1 MVVKVLFSIAV
12 DVEVPDGLSDRDKK
26 VFAYQKARQTR
37 VCESD
42 ILSIDIY

>member
-1 MVVKVLFSIAV
+1 MIVKVMFSIAV

-26 VFAYQKARQTR
+26 AFAYQKAKQTR

-42 ILSIDIY
+42 ILSVDIY